1 MANPIWITPAGSIG
15 NYPSSV
21 AMTTTLVAEPAL
33 PAIGITYLLIDGIL
47 SPGLTLNTTTGVIS
61 GTPTSAV
68 QTSSTITVR
77 ATDNLGNIRDRTFTI
92 NIFLRQPIWI
102 TPAGSI
108 GNYPSGVAMTTTL
121 VAEPAS
127 PATSLTYQIITGI
140 LSPGLT
146 LNTTTGVISGTPTSA
161 VQTTSTFTVRATD
174 NLGNTRDSTFTISI
188 LGQQPNWITTA
199 GLIGTFSSLVA
210 MTSDALKAEPASPA
224 TSVTYQIITGSLS
237 PGLALNKVTGI
248 ISGIP
253 DLVTSITTSAFTV
266 RATDNLGN
274 IRDRSFTISILG
286 QAIPAFTATGP
297 NFPTNIEDSIWV
309 EYPIPYN
316 NPDPTNPVTVRL
328 RQGTLP
334 PGLEINA
341 QGIIRGYANPPT
353 TSTTALSVETYATST
368 DSVSDLITVVSTVG
382 FALGRPVTF
391 TSAPFGGLVE
401 NQTYYVKS
409 INSITEFSVSLTQ
422 NGDTV
427 NLTTDTGLMQVTLP
441 PAPVNTPVIRT
452 YTFILELTSPLGGD
466 TGSYSITVANQN
478 TPVEQ
483 GGPGKELNTR
493 SPVILNTRPLTY
505 LLTDQDPYYGYYI
518 LPPVDPSVPAM
529 IGTVVSGEY
538 FAFKIIGNDFDGNP
552 ISYTFSSLPLGL
564 VGNTQ
569 TGWITGTPTI
579 PLRGISHYEFSVY
592 VYKNYNHLI
601 RSELYNFALNVRNE
615 ITNVIIW
622 RTNSNLG
629 NIYNG
634 SISDL
639 AVAAKSD
646 TILKYRIT
654 GGSLPPNL
662 TLADTG
668 DIIGRVA
675 DQPTDTLLAIG
686 DETVFTFTVE
696 AYSPDFATISSSK
709 TFTLTVVQAY
719 DRPTETLYIK
729 AAPPLNDRQILKT
742 LLDNDTY
749 IPPEMIYRPND
760 VYFGKATSVIYEHAY
775 GIYASDIERYLEA
788 IKEKN
793 YYWRYITLGEIKT
806 AVAKNSA
813 GEVIYEV
820 VYSEV
825 IDDLVNP
832 QGVSVPIEIF
842 WPRPIPLNLG
852 FWYTS
857 LVDTFTSY
865 EIIESQ
871 EYYTALTS
879 GTARTLYP
887 NSLYNMRERISIE
900 IGQDKNSNLLP
911 LWMTSQQ
918 ADGNTLGYTQ
928 AWVICYTK
936 PGFANI
942 IKDKINTKWPYKLN
956 VINFQLDR
964 FTVDKSATYNY
975 DTLVDPHQWT
985 SLPSATPAPDPLDSK
1000 DFYVLFPRKTILPDK
1015 AQ

>member
-1 MANPIWITPAGSIG
+1 MAQPNWITPVGSIG
-15 NYPSSV
+15 NYPSGV
-21 AMTTTLVAEPAL
+21 AMETTLLAKPVAPATSV
-33 PAIGITYLLIDGIL
+33 TYLLIGGIL

-61 GTPTSAV
+61 G
-68 QTSSTITVR
+68 I
-77 ATDNLGNIRDRTFTI
+77 
-92 NIFLRQPIWI
+92 
-102 TPAGSI
+102 
-108 GNYPSGVAMTTTL
+108 
-121 VAEPAS
+121 
-127 PATSLTYQIITGI
+127 
-140 LSPGLT
+140 
-146 LNTTTGVISGTPTSA
+146 PTSA

-174 NLGNTRDSTFTISI
+174 NLGNIRDRTFTISI
-188 LGQQPNWITTA
+188 FLRQPIWITTA

-210 MTSDALKAEPASPA
+210 MTTDALKAEPASPA

-237 PGLALNKVTGI
+237 PGLTLDNVTGI

-253 DLVTSITTSAFTV
+253 DLVTEITTSAFTV

-274 IRDRSFTISILG
+274 IRDSTFAISILG
-286 QAIPAFTATGP
+286 KAIPEFTATGP
-297 NFPTNIEDSIWV
+297 NFPTNIEDSVWV

-316 NPDPTNPVTVRL
+316 NPAGLTNPVAVRV
-328 RQGTLP
+328 RQGLLP

-341 QGIIRGYANPPT
+341 QGVIRGYANPPT

-391 TSAPFGGLVE
+391 TSAPIGGLVE

-422 NGDTV
+422 NGDIV
-427 NLTTDTGLMQVTLP
+427 NLTTDTGLTKVNLP

-452 YTFILELTSPLGGD
+452 YTFILELASPLGGD
-466 TGSYSITVANQN
+466 TGSYSITVKNQN

-483 GGPGKELNTR
+483 GGPGKDPNTR

-518 LPPVDPSVPAM
+518 LPPVDPSVPAT

-538 FAFKIIGNDFDGNP
+538 FAFKIIGHDFDNDITG
-552 ISYTFSSLPLGL
+552 ISYSFSSLPLGL

-579 PLRGISHYEFSVY
+579 PSRGISQYEFSVY
-592 VYKNYNHLI
+592 VYKNYNHII
-601 RSELYNFALNVRNE
+601 RSEIYNFALNVRNE

-629 NIYNG
+629 SVYNG
-634 SISDL
+634 SVSDL
-639 AVAAKSD
+639 AVSAKNPSD
-646 TILKYRIT
+646 AVLIKYRIT
-654 GGSLPPNL
+654 AGSLPPNL
-662 TLADTG
+662 TLAETG

-696 AYSPDFATISSSK
+696 AYSPEFTAISSSK

-729 AAPPLNDRQILKT
+729 ATPPLNDRQILRT
-742 LLDNDTY
+742 LLDTNTY
-749 IPPEMIYRPND
+749 IRPEMIYRPND

-806 AVAKNSA
+806 AVARNSA
-813 GEVIYEV
+813 GEIIYEV

-825 IDDLVNP
+825 IDDLINP
-832 QGVSVPIEIF
+832 QGISVPIEIF

-857 LVDTFTSY
+857 LTDTFTSY
-865 EIIESQ
+865 IFGSNDLYGDK

-879 GTARTLYP
+879 GTAQRLYP

-900 IGQDKNSNLLP
+900 VGQDKNSNLLP

-936 PGFANI
+936 PEIIIGKDSEGKDITLTYTEFAKTNLKRADYLSYAQKIQNNI
-942 IKDKINTKWPYKLN
+942 NKEWPHKLN
-956 VINFQLDR
+956 AINFQLDR

-985 SLPSATPAPDPLDSK
+985 SLPSATPTPDPLDSK

-1015 AQ
+1015 AQY

>member
-1 MANPIWITPAGSIG
+1 MAQPNWITTAGSIG
-15 NYPSSV
+15 TYSSLV
-21 AMTTTLVAEPAL
+21 AMATTLVATPVTPATSV
-33 PAIGITYLLIDGIL
+33 TYQIIAGSL
-47 SPGLTLNTTTGVIS
+47 SPSLTLNTTTGVIS
-61 GTPTSAV
+61 G
-68 QTSSTITVR
+68 
-77 ATDNLGNIRDRTFTI
+77 
-92 NIFLRQPIWI
+92 
-102 TPAGSI
+102 
-108 GNYPSGVAMTTTL
+108 
-121 VAEPAS
+121 
-127 PATSLTYQIITGI
+127 
-140 LSPGLT
+140 
-146 LNTTTGVISGTPTSA
+146 
-161 VQTTSTFTVRATD
+161 
-174 NLGNTRDSTFTISI
+174 
-188 LGQQPNWITTA
+188 
-199 GLIGTFSSLVA
+199 
-210 MTSDALKAEPASPA
+210 
-224 TSVTYQIITGSLS
+224 
-237 PGLALNKVTGI
+237 
-248 ISGIP
+248 IP
-253 DLVTSITTSAFTV
+253 DLVTEITTSAFTV

-274 IRDRSFTISILG
+274 IRDRTFTISILG
-286 QAIPAFTATGP
+286 QATPEFTTP
-297 NFPTNIEDSIWV
+297 NGSLITIQDSLWIELPV
-309 EYPIPYN
+309 EYN
-316 NPDPTNPVTVRL
+316 NPDTNNPVAVRL
-328 RQGTLP
+328 RQGLLP

-353 TSTTALSVETYATST
+353 GSGIASSIVTYATAT
-368 DSVSDLITVVSTVG
+368 DSVTDLITVVSTVG
-382 FALGRPVTF
+382 FTVGRPVTF
-391 TSAPFGGLVE
+391 AGTTIGGLVE

-409 INSITEFSVSLTQ
+409 IASITQFSVSITQ
-422 NGDTV
+422 NGSIV
-427 NLTTDTGLMQVTLP
+427 NLTTETGFMTVNLP
-441 PAPVNTPVIRT
+441 AASTSTPVIRT
-452 YTFILELTSPLGGD
+452 YSFTLELASPLGGD
-466 TGSYSITVANQN
+466 IGNYSITVINQN

-483 GGPGKELNTR
+483 GGPGKLPNTR
-493 SPVILNTRPLTY
+493 LPVILNSRPLTY

-518 LPPVDPSVPAM
+518 LPPVDPSVTVS
-529 IGTVVSGEY
+529 IGTFVSGEY
-538 FAFKIIGNDFDGNP
+538 FAFKVIGHDFDGND
-552 ISYTFSSLPLGL
+552 ISYLYSSFPPASNL

-569 TGWITGTPTI
+569 TGWITGTPI
-579 PLRGISHYEFSVY
+579 IDSRGISTFNFSVS
-592 VYKNYNHLI
+592 VYKTSAPSYK
-601 RSELYNFALNVRNE
+601 SATYNFSFNVRKE
-615 ITNVIIW
+615 ITDVVIW

-639 AVAAKSD
+639 AVAATSD
-646 TILKYRIT
+646 TVLSYRIT
-654 GGSLPPNL
+654 SGSLPPNL
-662 TLADTG
+662 TLAETG

-686 DETVFTFTVE
+686 DKTVFTFTVQ
-696 AYSPDFATISSSK
+696 AYSTKFVAISSSK

-742 LLDNDTY
+742 LLGTDTY

-832 QGVSVPIEIF
+832 NGISVPIEIV

-865 EIIESQ
+865 EVVESQ
-871 EYYTALTS
+871 EYFTSLTP
-879 GTARTLYP
+879 GTAQRLYP
-887 NSLYNMRERISIE
+887 NSLYNMRTRISIE
-900 IGQDKNSNLLP
+900 VGQDKNSNLLP

-936 PGFANI
+936 PRIVVDGVALTYAEFAKTGLKRTHTDKNGNVVIDYFTYAEI
-942 IKDKINTKWPYKLN
+942 IKNKINKEWPHKLN
-956 VINFQLDR
+956 AINFQLDR

-985 SLPSATPAPDPLDSK
+985 SLPSATPTPDPLDSK

-1015 AQ
+1015 AQY